1 MVLQVHLMS
10 KNPYISTTRV
20 SIANKF
26 HKMMIYLDGLPF
38 KVTWSFDHV
47 ILQGQVGQ
55 VTNESNYVSS
65 TRISMAIKIDR
76 IVTYLDRLL
85 LIYSNDYLIMWFS

>member
-1 MVLQVHLMS
+1 MVLQGHLTS

-55 VTNESNYVSS
+55 VTNESNCLQYQNLYGYQNWQ
-65 TRISMAIKIDR
+65 DCD
-76 IVTYLDRLL
+76 LP
-85 LIYSNDYLIMWFS
+85 W